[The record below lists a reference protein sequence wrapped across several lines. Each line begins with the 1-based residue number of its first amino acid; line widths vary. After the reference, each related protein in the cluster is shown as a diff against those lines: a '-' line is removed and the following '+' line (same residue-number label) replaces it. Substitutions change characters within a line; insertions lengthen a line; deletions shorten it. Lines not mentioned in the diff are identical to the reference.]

1 MLRGV
6 VAVRREANGVAQ
18 LHGQVR
24 GGDGAAQ
31 LHGLG
36 RGGDGAAQL
45 HGLGRGGDGAAQLH
59 GHGRGGDGVMT
70 TMHAWGGQADVG
82 VASVRVVAETLRRA
96 Q

>member
-18 LHGQVR
+18 LHGQV
-24 GGDGAAQ
+24 
-31 LHGLG
+31 

>member
-31 LHGLG
+31 LHG
-36 RGGDGAAQL
+36 
-45 HGLGRGGDGAAQLH
+45 
-59 GHGRGGDGVMT
+59 HGRGGDGVMT
-70 TMHAWGGQADVG
+70 TMHAWGG
-82 VASVRVVAETLRRA
+82 RVVVLVIAIPLPLDFEWKVVTTQMALA
-96 Q
+96 LV